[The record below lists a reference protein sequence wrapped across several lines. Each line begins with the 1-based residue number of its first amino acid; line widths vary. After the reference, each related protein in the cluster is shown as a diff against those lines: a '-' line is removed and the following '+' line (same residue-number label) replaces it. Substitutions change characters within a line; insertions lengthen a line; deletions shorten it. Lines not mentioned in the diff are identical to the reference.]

1 MLTNIKPCTTIVH
14 MQTLSCDYE
23 GHSFRV
29 DILMNNEKESTYEA
43 WLYEDCSGLK
53 ELMFG
58 VPVRQKITKEL
69 VTYLDFIN
77 MVTANLEDYVLS
89 YFDFYIGE

>member
-1 MLTNIKPCTTIVH
+1 MLTNITPCTTIAH
-14 MQTLSCDYE
+14 MQTLSCDYN

-29 DILMNNEKESTYEA
+29 DIIMNNDEDPTYEA

-58 VPVRQKITKEL
+58 VPFRQKNTNEI
-69 VTYLDFIN
+69 VTYLDFIGI
-77 MVTANLEDYVLS
+77 VTANLEDYILS
-89 YFDFYIGE
+89 YSDFYIGE

>member
-1 MLTNIKPCTTIVH
+1 MITKITACTKIIH
-14 MQTLSCDYE
+14 MRTLSCDYE

-43 WLYEDCSGLK
+43 WLYEDCGGLK

-58 VPVRQKITKEL
+58 VPVRQKSTNEI
-69 VTYLDFIN
+69 VTFLDFID
-77 MVTANLEDYVLS
+77 MVAANLEDYILS